1 MARAIATK
9 IITAVMLQV
18 SAFIAPAHSEETLTW
33 DTTVE
38 LRGSVRQE
46 AHYGPPNYG
55 ETPLDDR
62 VEVALVLLLDQAITV
77 GGESEFTDGPVERQS
92 EIQLVLHTEAMF
104 RDLPSAPC
112 VQVEGKLFGSHTGH
126 HHRPVLMFVD
136 SYRLC
141 DQAASAESRL
151 EAAKGELPGTQRAAV
166 PYDPSIAGLPWN
178 TATALQGFVQL
189 ETFDGPPGYGE
200 TPLDD
205 LMETIRV
212 LVLDQAVTV
221 NGPSDRSWPAALDQL
236 KIHLDSMDTNL
247 RTEIP
252 LQSCLLVTGSLS
264 GNNAE
269 HVYYPVLMI
278 VESYRPCP

>member
-9 IITAVMLQV
+9 IIAAVTLQV
-18 SAFIAPAHSEETLTW
+18 SAFLAPAHSEETLTW

-38 LRGSVRQE
+38 LRGSVKQE

-62 VEVALVLLLDQAITV
+62 VEVAVVLLLDQAITLS
-77 GGESEFTDGPVERQS
+77 GESEFTDGPVESQS

-104 RDLPSAPC
+104 RDIPSAPC
-112 VQVEGKLFGSHTGH
+112 VQVKGKLLGSHTGH

-136 SYRLC
+136 SHKLC
-141 DQAASAESRL
+141 DQTANAQSDVQDTDVEVAVES
-151 EAAKGELPGTQRAAV
+151 QF
-166 PYDPSIAGLPWN
+166 DPSIEGLPWN
-178 TATALQGFVQL
+178 TSISRQGVVHL
-189 ETFDGPPGYGE
+189 ETFDGPPGYGN
-200 TPLDD
+200 TPDVD
-205 LMETIRV
+205 LVEAIRV
-212 LVLDQAVTV
+212 LVLDQAITV

-247 RTEIP
+247 RVEIP
-252 LQSCLLVTGSLS
+252 LESCLLVTGSLS
-264 GNNAE
+264 GSNEE
-269 HVYYPVLMI
+269 HVYYPVLMT